1 MSFVRW
7 DRSRREGFTLV
18 ELLVVISIIG
28 VLMALLL
35 PAVQMARESGR
46 RTQCANNLKQIG
58 LAFQQHDS
66 QFRILPDGGKAPG
79 SLVGRLGSGPGNYN
93 TAPRQNWGW
102 GYQILPFIEQDAL
115 WSNDQDALVAAT
127 PIAAYHCPTRRA
139 PKTYPGLA
147 QQRPT
152 VAMIDYAGNAGCG
165 AVGPPGTFRQGENG
179 NLGDGGT
186 VIGNQNLGGTVVRSG
201 SPPGVTP
208 VIPPMPPVSLVDNRI
223 PDGASNTLLV
233 AEKYI
238 DFDRLDAAPRPT
250 NDDDGYFS
258 GWDWDIVRWGPT
270 FDSST
275 NTWYMLPQRDT
286 ARAPNSADQWK
297 YDGAFGSM
305 HPGVFNGV
313 FADGAVRSISLT
325 VQPDVFAA
333 ACTRRN
339 AKNEPQVDPGSL

>member
-1 MSFVRW
+1 MSVNRI
-7 DRSRREGFTLV
+7 RRGRRVGFTLV

-28 VLMALLL
+28 VLMGLLL

-66 QFRILPDGGKAPG
+66 QFRILPDGGKAPR
-79 SLVGRLGSGPGNYN
+79 SVAPRLGSGPGNYN

-115 WSNDQDALVAAT
+115 WSNPNDAVVIQT
-127 PIAAYHCPTRRA
+127 PIAAYFCPTRRK
-139 PKTYPGLA
+139 PSVFNN
-147 QQRPT
+147 
-152 VAMIDYAGNAGCG
+152 VAMIDYAGNGGCG
-165 AVGPPGTFRQGENG
+165 AIGPPGTVHQGEVG

-186 VIGNQNLGGTVVRSG
+186 VINNQNLGGTVVRSG
-201 SPPGVTP
+201 SPPGATP
-208 VIPPMPPVSLVDNRI
+208 VIPAVPPVSLVDNRI

-238 DFDRLDAAPRPT
+238 NADMLDTGARPT
-250 NDDDGYFS
+250 NDDDGYVS

-270 FDSST
+270 YDSSSQS
-275 NTWYMLPQRDT
+275 WYMLPQRDT
-286 ARAPNSADQWK
+286 TRALNAADQWK

-333 ACTRRN
+333 VCTRKN

>member
-1 MSFVRW
+1 MSAIGI

-66 QFRILPDGGKAPG
+66 QFRILPDGGKAP
-79 SLVGRLGSGPGNYN
+79 SSVAPRLGSGPGNYN

-115 WSNDQDALVAAT
+115 WSNNSDAVVMGT

-139 PKTYPGLA
+139 PKTYATLQSA
-147 QQRPT
+147 S

-165 AVGPPGTFRQGENG
+165 AIGPPGTVHPGEMG
-179 NLGDGGT
+179 NLGDGGA
-186 VIGNQNLGGTVVRSG
+186 VINNQNLGGTVVRSG

-208 VIPPMPPVSLVDNRI
+208 VIPPVPPVSLVDNRI

-238 DFDRLDAAPRPT
+238 DFDRLDGGPRPT
-250 NDDDGYFS
+250 NDDDGDVS

-270 FDSST
+270 FDTGSG
-275 NTWYMLPQRDT
+275 TWYMLPQRDT
-286 ARAPNSADQWK
+286 TRAPNAADQWK

-313 FADGAVRSISLT
+313 FADGAVRTMSLT
-325 VQPDVFAA
+325 VQPEVFAA

>member
-93 TAPRQNWGW
+93 TAPWQNWGW

-165 AVGPPGTFRQGENG
+165 AIGPPGTFRQGENG

-208 VIPPMPPVSLVDNRI
+208 VIPRMPPVSLVDNRI